1 MIDLLHGVLYL
12 LPGALVL
19 AVARALWRQSRI
31 CIAMIELS
39 SVGDPPRPQR
49 GPVWARRW
57 VVGAAVIL
65 AGASAALLALGAA
78 LAAILLGR

>member
-1 MIDLLHGVLYL
+1 VIDLLHGILYL

-19 AVARALWRQSRI
+19 AVACALWRQSRI
-31 CIAMIELS
+31 WIAMIELS

-65 AGASAALLALGAA
+65 AGAGTALLALGAA

>member
-1 MIDLLHGVLYL
+1 VIDLLHSVLYL

-19 AVARALWRQSRI
+19 ALAGALWRFSRLWI
-31 CIAMIELS
+31 ATIAMS
-39 SVGDPPRPQR
+39 TVGDPLRLQR

-57 VVGAAVIL
+57 VAGAAFIL
-65 AGASAALLALGAA
+65 AGAGAALLALGVA

>member
-1 MIDLLHGVLYL
+1 MTDVLHAVLYL
-12 LPGALVL
+12 LPGALLL
-19 AVARALWRQSRI
+19 AVAGALWRLSRI
-31 CIAMIELS
+31 WIAMIEMS
-39 SVGDPPRPQR
+39 TVGDPPRPQR

-65 AGASAALLALGAA
+65 AGAGAALLALGAA